1 LTTTANGESRRL
13 DRFGLQPEAV
23 FHGPMRALKIG
34 LLLVLCMFAVAARAE
49 LQFPALTGRVVDNA
63 QILEP
68 SVRQQ
73 LDAQLKAHEQSTGEQ
88 LVVVTL
94 ANLQGT
100 SIEDF
105 GYQLGRHWG
114 IGQKDKNNGALLIV
128 ARDDR
133 RLRIEVG
140 YGLEDRLTDA
150 QSSVIINQV
159 ITPAFKTG
167 DFNKGISDGVAAM
180 LVVLGGNPL
189 DEPAPMYSAGGQ
201 QESDFIGR
209 HPGLFVLLAMLF
221 IVAVF
226 ICQMLGILPAGR
238 GGSGGGGFGGG
249 GFGGGGGGFSGG
261 GGSFGGGGSSG
272 GW

>member
-1 LTTTANGESRRL
+1 MRVLK
-13 DRFGLQPEAV
+13 FGLV
-23 FHGPMRALKIG
+23 
-34 LLLVLCMFAVAARAE
+34 LLLWVFAITAQAE
-49 LQFPALTGRVVDNA
+49 LKFPALTGRVVDAA
-63 QILEP
+63 QLLDP
-68 SVRQQ
+68 SVRTQ
-73 LDAQLKAHEQSTGEQ
+73 LDAQLKAHEQATGEQ
-88 LVVVTL
+88 VVVVTL
-94 ANLQGT
+94 ANLQGA

-133 RLRIEVG
+133 KLRIEVG

-167 DFNKGISDGVAAM
+167 NFNKGISDGVAAM
-180 LVVLGGNPL
+180 LVVLGGSSL
-189 DEPAPMYSAGGQ
+189 DEPAAAYSAGGPD
-201 QESDFIGR
+201 EKDFVER
-209 HPGLFVLLAMLF
+209 HPGLFIFLVMLF
-221 IVAVF
+221 ILTVF
-226 ICQMLGILPAGR
+226 VCQMLGILPS
-238 GGSGGGGFGGG
+238 GGGSSGGGYSSGGGGGSS
-249 GFGGGGGGFSGG
+249 GGGGFSGG